1 MLTETIVFIHP
12 NDFKKIL
19 SDDPNDFRKILF
31 VRRRRSLSSRNGLL
45 DTSIP
50 KIFEGMDVQVV
61 DSVDYRQTAMVPE
74 ELHIGLTPYL
84 PSPEELLEKGKSQV
98 REASVRRFMAKAIP
112 KLRSRFWTS
121 KSLHK
126 GDER

>member
-19 SDDPNDFRKILF
+19 SDDPN
-31 VRRRRSLSSRNGLL
+31 GLL
-45 DTSIP
+45 DNSIP

-61 DSVDYRQTAMVPE
+61 DSVVYRQTAMVPE

-98 REASVRRFMAKAIP
+98 REASVRRFMAECYTEIAK
-112 KLRSRFWTS
+112 
-121 KSLHK
+121 
-126 GDER
+126 